1 LKVVYNNYTYNIEIV
16 IVLIIDTL
24 AKYSMV
30 QFFKKLN
37 SNNKIYIACTLFFLL
52 ICVFNICIV
61 VNADDTVES
70 ELPSDDE
77 MEGINKIVKDTEVMK
92 MIQNQADAH
101 ERSLKELH
109 HNIDDQLQTI
119 HDHFEIVVEKMRNKE
134 HEILTQVEKLE
145 KRLLGKVNKVGAD
158 AAKGTGWFWPFI
170 LLLLFLGGIIS
181 VTVKRMKD
189 IEKKDEWY
197 SRSPTASAWRRK
209 ERYD

>member
-1 LKVVYNNYTYNIEIV
+1 ML
-16 IVLIIDTL
+16 
-24 AKYSMV
+24 
-30 QFFKKLN
+30 QRFRKLN
-37 SNNKIYIACTLFFLL
+37 SKTCALCTLLL
-52 ICVFNICIV
+52 ISFSVLKV
-61 VNADDTVES
+61 SSADETVADD
-70 ELPSDDE
+70 LPSDDE

-92 MIQNQADAH
+92 MIRNQADAH

-109 HNIDDQLQTI
+109 HNIDEQLNTI
-119 HDHFEIVVEKMRNKE
+119 HEHFEVVVDKMRNKE

-158 AAKGTGWFWPFI
+158 AAKGTGWFWPFV

>member
-1 LKVVYNNYTYNIEIV
+1 MKVVYNNYTYNIEIV

-24 AKYSMV
+24 AKHSMV

-119 HDHFEIVVEKMRNKE
+119 HDHFEIVVEKS
-134 HEILTQVEKLE
+134 
-145 KRLLGKVNKVGAD
+145 KRL
-158 AAKGTGWFWPFI
+158 
-170 LLLLFLGGIIS
+170 
-181 VTVKRMKD
+181 
-189 IEKKDEWY
+189 
-197 SRSPTASAWRRK
+197 
-209 ERYD
+209 

>member
-1 LKVVYNNYTYNIEIV
+1 M
-16 IVLIIDTL
+16 
-24 AKYSMV
+24 YSRRKLFQEV
-30 QFFKKLN
+30 Q
-37 SNNKIYIACTLFFLL
+37 AFLEEE
-52 ICVFNICIV
+52 FNICLF
-61 VNADDTVES
+61 NA
-70 ELPSDDE
+70 SDVRWRDFIE
-77 MEGINKIVKDTEVMK
+77 KIVKDTEVMK